1 MALGESIASIPQRIG
16 DFIASLFVPDTEKLN
31 NTFDDVK
38 AKFQRAFNVSS
49 LDISGI
55 FGDEVRPSVK
65 GHKVSVKN
73 VGTFNMP
80 DIDFTY
86 LDKALEKFRPIIRG
100 FLVLLLIFYNFNQ
113 YSKLIKAGTITENGT
128 PDPNHVKGGK

>member
-1 MALGESIASIPQRIG
+1 MALGESIATIPQKIG
-16 DFIASLFVPDTEKLN
+16 EFISSIFLPDTDKLN
-31 NTFDDVK
+31 ASINDVK
-38 AKFQRAFNVSS
+38 QKFQRAFNVSS

-55 FGDEVRPSVK
+55 FGDENRPSVK
-65 GHKVSVKN
+65 GHKVTVKN

-80 DIDFTY
+80 DIDFSF
-86 LDKALEKFRPIIRG
+86 LDIALEKFRPIIRG
-100 FLVLLLIFYNFNQ
+100 FLVLLLMFYNFNQ